1 MTTSFH
7 KSTTRGHTNHE
18 GLDSWHT
25 FSFAEYYDPLRMNFG
40 ALRVLND
47 DVVNPGKG
55 FGNHPHQNMEIIT
68 IPLEGELEHKDSTGK
83 SQVIK
88 PGDIQVM
95 SAGIGITHS
104 EKNRSNV
111 SMAKF
116 LQIWIIPNK
125 ENVLP
130 RYDQKYFS
138 PEEMQNRLLTV
149 IFPMG
154 KKEGLQIYQD
164 AWLSMGRIDKDLEL
178 THDVKKEG
186 NGIYAFLIEGDVTIN
201 TIVLNRRD
209 GLGITEVNTLNIKA
223 NAASDLLLMEIPMD
237 L

>member
-18 GLDSWHT
+18 WLDSWHT

-47 DVVNPGKG
+47 DVVNPGMG

-68 IPLEGELEHKDSTGK
+68 IPLEGELEHRDSTGK

-104 EKNRSNV
+104 EKNRSKV
-111 SMAKF
+111 AMAKF
-116 LQIWIIPNK
+116 LQVWIIPNK

-138 PEEMQNRLLTV
+138 PEEMKNRLLTA
-149 IFPMG
+149 ISPMG
-154 KKEGLQIYQD
+154 QKEGLQIYQD
-164 AWLSMGRIDKDLEL
+164 AWLSRGRLDKDLEL
-178 THDVKKEG
+178 TYDLKKEG
-186 NGIYAFLIEGDVTIN
+186 NGVYAFLVEGDVTIN

-209 GLGITEVNTLNIKA
+209 GLGLTEVSTFNIKA
-223 NAASDLLLMEIPMD
+223 NAASDLLLMEVPMD